1 MNPDELADL
10 RKDYSLHT
18 LDEGSVA
25 EDPFEQFSKWMEEA
39 IAAQLP
45 EPTAM
50 TLATADAENRP
61 SSRVVLL
68 KGYDDRGFRFFTNYE
83 SRKGRQLDANPFCSL
98 HFFWP
103 ELERQVNIT
112 GRATQLS
119 RKESEGY
126 FRSRPL
132 ASRIGAWAS
141 AQSLR
146 LAGREELEEKVREV
160 EKRFPDGEV
169 PLPPFWGGFVVA
181 PSVFEFWQGRASR
194 LHDRICYERLGDMWS
209 IYRLSP

>member
-103 ELERQVNIT
+103 ELERQVNIS

-132 ASRIGAWAS
+132 ASRIGAWTIGPKLYFDPCRFTRGS
-141 AQSLR
+141 PFR
-146 LAGREELEEKVREV
+146 LPKPVR
-160 EKRFPDGEV
+160 RISPFP
-169 PLPPFWGGFVVA
+169 
-181 PSVFEFWQGRASR
+181 STTSR
-194 LHDRICYERLGDMWS
+194 PHS
-209 IYRLSP
+209 IPK